1 MGTYLE
7 EAALE
12 LNPAGM
18 CSSPQKPPVHK
29 SFSISVGLGGRFG
42 MEDVGMQNDSNTRP
56 GATSPVRPGPQ
67 GRVPDRSACL
77 EYYLGAGK
85 GAGPEGED

>member
-12 LNPAGM
+12 LNPARM
-18 CSSPQKPPVHK
+18 CSSPQKPPVHR

-42 MEDVGMQNDSNTRP
+42 MGRRGNAKCFQHEARSHISSMT
-56 GATSPVRPGPQ
+56 GA
-67 GRVPDRSACL
+67 
-77 EYYLGAGK
+77 AGK
-85 GAGPEGED
+85 GPRQICMSGILLGSW

>member
-42 MEDVGMQNDSNTRP
+42 M
-56 GATSPVRPGPQ
+56 
-67 GRVPDRSACL
+67 GRRGNA
-77 EYYLGAGK
+77 K
-85 GAGPEGED
+85 